1 MGKKNITLFALTLRT
16 IESAGHDQKM
26 EVLFCFT
33 CIMSR
38 YLTNKEW
45 REEWGGKKAGKK
57 LNSPINSPKK
67 LVYSSFL
74 TTTLN
79 CNSCTVYLLFCISH
93 GCISFVIYL
102 RLYLR
107 SFSLGFRRAIF

>member
-1 MGKKNITLFALTLRT
+1 MGKKSITLFGLTLTT
-16 IESAGHDQKM
+16 IEPAGHDHKM

-57 LNSPINSPKK
+57 IDFTYK
-67 LVYSSFL
+67 
-74 TTTLN
+74 
-79 CNSCTVYLLFCISH
+79 
-93 GCISFVIYL
+93 
-102 RLYLR
+102 
-107 SFSLGFRRAIF
+107 